1 MISTIFLGTPAAAI
15 PSLVAL
21 ASLTDVKLVITR
33 PDKPRGRSGRV
44 RPSPIKEAATELD
57 LRIAQPSR
65 PEELEAVLA
74 GAAPFDVGVVVAY
87 GMIVSPAGLATSR
100 RGFVN
105 VHFSLLPRW
114 RGAAPVERA
123 ILAGDTTSGVTL
135 MVMDEGLD
143 TGPILASHSATIAPS
158 ETAGALTIRL
168 ARLGAGLLSEHLIPF
183 SEGNL
188 VARPQASEGV
198 TYADRITT
206 AEAVVEST
214 RPAADLLRAVRAY
227 SPRPGARLAGGDL
240 KVWEASPTDMGPM
253 PAGHFHFD
261 GRRLL
266 MGTGDSPIELVEV
279 QSAGGKRMS
288 GAAWARGRQKDLGRL
303 T

>member
-1 MISTIFLGTPAAAI
+1 MVSTAFLGTPAAAI

-21 ASLTDVKLVITR
+21 ASSTDVKLVITR
-33 PDKPRGRSGRV
+33 PDKPRGRSGRA

-65 PEELEAVLA
+65 REELEAVLT
-74 GAAPFDVGVVVAY
+74 GDAPFDVGVVVAY
-87 GMIVSPAGLATSR
+87 GLIVSPAGLATPR

-123 ILAGDTTSGVTL
+123 ILAGDPTSGVTL

-143 TGPILASHSATIAPS
+143 TGPILASQPATIVPG
-158 ETAGALTIRL
+158 ETAGALTNRL
-168 ARLGAGLLSEHLIPF
+168 AHLGAGLLSEHLIPF
-183 SEGNL
+183 CEGNL

-206 AEAVVEST
+206 AEAVVQAT
-214 RPAADLLRAVRAY
+214 LPAADLLRAVRAY
-227 SPRPGARLAGGDL
+227 SPRPGARLAGRDL
-240 KVWEASPTDMGPM
+240 KLWEAAPTDVERM
-253 PAGHFHFD
+253 PPGHLHFD

-266 MGTGDSPIELVEV
+266 MGTADSPIELVEV
-279 QSAGGKRMS
+279 QPAGGKRMT
-288 GAAWARGRQKDLGRL
+288 GAAWARGRQGDLGRL

>member
-1 MISTIFLGTPAAAI
+1 VISTAFLGTPAAAI

-21 ASLTDVKLVITR
+21 TFLTDVKLVITR
-33 PDKPRGRSGRV
+33 PDKPRGRSGRA
-44 RPSPIKEAATELD
+44 RPSPIKEAAAELD
-57 LRIAQPSR
+57 IPIAQPSR
-65 PEELEAVLA
+65 REELETVLA

-87 GMIVSPAGLATSR
+87 GMILSPAALATPR

-135 MVMDEGLD
+135 MVMDRGLD
-143 TGPILASHSATIAPS
+143 TGPVLASQPVTIAPG
-158 ETAGALTIRL
+158 ETAGALTMRL
-168 ARLGAGLLSEHLIPF
+168 AHLGAELLSEHLIPF
-183 SEGNL
+183 DEGSL
-188 VARPQASEGV
+188 VAHPQVSEGV

-206 AEAVVEST
+206 AEAVVAAT

-240 KVWEASPTDMGPM
+240 KVWEAAPTDVGAM
-253 PAGHFHFD
+253 PAGYLHFD
-261 GRRLL
+261 GHRLL
-266 MGTGDSPIELVEV
+266 MGTGDSPL
-279 QSAGGKRMS
+279 GHR
-288 GAAWARGRQKDLGRL
+288 AAALEDSRL
-303 T
+303 LPVVDSVPL

>member
-1 MISTIFLGTPAAAI
+1 M
-15 PSLVAL
+15 AL

-33 PDKPRGRSGRV
+33 PDKPRGRSGRA

-74 GAAPFDVGVVVAY
+74 GAVPFDVGVVVAY
-87 GMIVSPAGLATSR
+87 GVIVSPAGLATPR

-123 ILAGDTTSGVTL
+123 ILAG
-135 MVMDEGLD
+135 
-143 TGPILASHSATIAPS
+143 

-168 ARLGAGLLSEHLIPF
+168 AHLGAGLLSEHLIPF

-240 KVWEASPTDMGPM
+240 KVWEAAPTDMGPM
-253 PAGHFHFD
+253 PAGHLHFD

-266 MGTGDSPIELVEV
+266 MGTGDSPIELVQV

-288 GAAWARGRQKDLGRL
+288 GAAWARGRQGDLGRL